1 MSSVAHVSPAVT
13 ITKDSRNFVRSRN
26 PVAPA
31 GKARE
36 RTPVNTV
43 AFHHAFNVMRQKN

>member
-1 MSSVAHVSPAVT
+1 VT
-13 ITKDSRNFVRSRN
+13 ITKDNSSFVRSRN

-36 RTPVNTV
+36 RTPVSTV
-43 AFHHAFNVMRQKN
+43 AFHHAINFMRQKK